1 MAVYETGIDASRYQ
15 GEINW
20 PAVAAAGK
28 QFAILRIG
36 STSSGGIYV
45 DPYFLKN
52 VTGAHSAN
60 LKVGAYYY
68 TYARTREA
76 ATAEL
81 DVFLNVLSGLRL
93 EYPVFVDVEDN
104 SLRSLGRAQ
113 LTDLVQFQMD
123 VLDQSGWYPGYYSY
137 TNFAANY
144 LDTARLA
151 AYPFWVADY
160 RGYVG
165 HPGSYDLWQYSS
177 TGRVNGIS
185 GNVDLNYSYK
195 NFLPILQAGGY
206 NGYGSSAPVMQ
217 PITGKDME
225 VFNARCEYFYS
236 ANVNDVAGYLPLGR
250 YPATALSEGEY
261 GGFVWVNFTY
271 EGAVWWTALL
281 PDRCRLVD
289 AQGGCEACEEELARL
304 GEKLDTVQGLL
315 EQALDELEG

>member
-1 MAVYETGIDASRYQ
+1 MAVYETGIDVSRYQ

-20 PAVAAAGK
+20 ANVAAAGK

-36 STSSGGIYV
+36 SSNSGGVYV

-52 VTGAHSAN
+52 VAGAHAAG

-68 TYARTREA
+68 TYARTEEA
-76 ATAEL
+76 AAAEL
-81 DVFLNVLSGLRL
+81 DVFLNVLTGLQL

-104 SLRSLGRAQ
+104 SLASLGRAR
-113 LTDLVQFQMD
+113 LTDLVQFAMD
-123 VLDQSGWYPGYYSY
+123 VLDQRGWYPGYYSY
-137 TNFAANY
+137 TNFAARH

-165 HPGSYDLWQYSS
+165 HNGSYDLWQYSS
-177 TGRVNGIS
+177 AGSVAGIG
-185 GNVDLNYSYK
+185 GNVDLDYSYK

-206 NGYGSSAPVMQ
+206 NGYGSSGPVMQ
-217 PITGKDME
+217 PLEGKDIE
-225 VFNARCEYFYS
+225 VFNTRCEYFYS

-250 YPATALSEGEY
+250 YPATALSDGEY
-261 GGFVWVNFTY
+261 NGFIWVNITCEGGTY
-271 EGAVWWTALL
+271 WTALL

-289 AQGGCEACEEELARL
+289 AQGGCAACEEELARL
-304 GEKLDTVQGLL
+304 GETLDTVQGLL
-315 EQALDELEG
+315 EQALDALEG

>member
-1 MAVYETGIDASRYQ
+1 MAVYETGIDVSRYQ

-20 PAVAAAGK
+20 ANVAAAGK

-36 STSSGGIYV
+36 SSNSGGVYV

-52 VTGAHSAN
+52 VAGAHAAG

-68 TYARTREA
+68 TYARTEEA
-76 ATAEL
+76 AAAEL
-81 DVFLNVLSGLRL
+81 DVFLNVLTGLQL

-104 SLRSLGRAQ
+104 SLASLGRAR
-113 LTDLVQFQMD
+113 LTDLVQFAMD
-123 VLDQSGWYPGYYSY
+123 VLDQRGWYPGYYSY
-137 TNFAANY
+137 TNFAARH

-165 HPGSYDLWQYSS
+165 HNGSYDLWQYSS
-177 TGRVNGIS
+177 AGSVAGIG
-185 GNVDLNYSYK
+185 GNVDLDYSYK

-206 NGYGSSAPVMQ
+206 NGYGSSGPVMQ
-217 PITGKDME
+217 PLEGKDIE
-225 VFNARCEYFYS
+225 VFNTRCEYFYS

-250 YPATALSEGEY
+250 YPATALSDGEY
-261 GGFVWVNFTY
+261 NGFIWVNITY
-271 EGAVWWTALL
+271 EGGTYWTALL

-289 AQGGCEACEEELARL
+289 AQGGCAACEEELARL
-304 GEKLDTVQGLL
+304 GETLDTVQGLL
-315 EQALDELEG
+315 EQALDALEG